1 MIGIFRC
8 CCYTG
13 ISSFIPCY
21 YTHTKDSCGKECA
34 KVGIRKRS
42 EIAIFK
48 KIGFEQ
54 VPII

>member
-1 MIGIFRC
+1 VEFSAAAAS
-8 CCYTG
+8 YTG
-13 ISSFIPCY
+13 ISSFIQCY

-48 KIGFEQ
+48 TMGFEQ